1 MKAVGV
7 IVAGGQGRRMQN
19 AVAKQYLKI
28 KGRPILSYTLT
39 AFDTCTAIEH
49 IYLVIPQTDFD
60 YCRQTI
66 LASLQLKTPVSLVAG
81 GAERQAS
88 VYNGL
93 AAVNPETEYVAIHDG
108 VRPLIHPEMI
118 ATCIE
123 GARQT
128 GACILGVPLTDTLK
142 QVNSEG
148 VIETTLS
155 RHSMWRAQTPQA
167 FSYRLIRDA
176 HETARQQGV
185 SGTDDAELLEMEGHP
200 IKIINGSVF
209 NLKITTPDDL
219 KLAEI
224 IWAHARDD

>member
-1 MKAVGV
+1 MKAVGI
-7 IVAGGQGRRMQN
+7 IVAGGQGYRMQN

-28 KGRPILSYTLT
+28 KGRPILSHTLA
-39 AFDTCTAIEH
+39 AFDTCTVIEH
-49 IYLVIPQTDFD
+49 IYLVIPQTDFGF
-60 YCRQTI
+60 CSQTI

-81 GAERQAS
+81 GADRQAS

-93 AAVNPETEYVAIHDG
+93 AAVSPETEYVAIHDG
-108 VRPLIHPEMI
+108 VRPLVHPEMI
-118 ATCIE
+118 AACIE
-123 GARQT
+123 GACQT

-142 QVNSEG
+142 QVSAEG
-148 VIETTLS
+148 VIETTLP

-185 SGTDDAELLEMEGHP
+185 SGTDDAELLEKEGHR